1 MMRLAIIAAFAALLT
16 ACGGG
21 AATFTGDAKAVHET
35 CVANGGVASYC
46 DCTTKELQA
55 KLVPEVFAQVA
66 KGQSGS
72 DPSATLDVMAAA
84 DKACTKK

>member
-1 MMRLAIIAAFAALLT
+1 MMRLAVIVGFAALLT

-21 AATFTGDAKAVHET
+21 TAFTGDARAVHET

-55 KLVPEVFAQVA
+55 KLSPEVFAQVA
-66 KGQSGS
+66 KRETGS
-72 DPSATLDVMAAA
+72 DPATLLDVMAAA
-84 DKACTKK
+84 DKACAKP

>member
-1 MMRLAIIAAFAALLT
+1 MMRLAIIVGFAALLT
-16 ACGGG
+16 GCGGG
-21 AATFTGDAKAVHET
+21 ETAFTGDAKAVHET

-55 KLVPEVFAQVA
+55 KLAPDVFAQVA

-72 DPSATLDVMAAA
+72 DPAATLDVMAAA
-84 DKACTKK
+84 DRACTKK